1 MNKNRLSLAVGL
13 MLIALFALMLF
24 TFQVRQTEVAL
35 VTTFG
40 KPSRTETEPGLKWK
54 LPWPIQRV
62 LKFDNRVQ
70 NFEGKFE
77 ETQTRDGYNLLFS
90 VYAGWKIKEPTKFR
104 NAFADG
110 ATARATQTFE
120 ERLSS
125 EKNAVVGRHPFSH
138 FVSTDPQEMKF
149 AEIEK
154 EIEEAVKKSL
164 LDSYGVEISFL
175 GIKRLGLPE
184 SVTQKV
190 LERMKEERQRFVA
203 KLQAEGLSEAQKIGS
218 GADLERTKLLT
229 AAEAKASA
237 IRGQAESDA
246 AKYLEVFEKNPELAL
261 LLQKLSALEASL
273 KDRSTLIFDPRTPPF
288 DLLEGSKVKTS
299 PATPK

>member
-40 KPSRTETEPGLKWK
+40 KPAQTPETEPGLKWK

-77 ETQTRDGYNLLFS
+77 ETQTSDGYNLLIS
-90 VYAGWKIKEPTKFR
+90 VYAGWKIKDPAKFR

-120 ERLSS
+120 ERLRS
-125 EKNAVVGRHPFSH
+125 EKNAVVGRHAFSH
-138 FVSTDPQEMKF
+138 FISTDPKEMKF
-149 AEIEK
+149 TEIEK
-154 EIEEAVKKSL
+154 EIENAVKPSL
-164 LDSYGVEISFL
+164 LESYGVEISFL

-184 SVTQKV
+184 SVTPRV
-190 LERMKEERQRFVA
+190 FERMKEERNRFVA
-203 KLQAEGLSEAQKIGS
+203 KLQAEGLGEATKIGS
-218 GADLERTKLLT
+218 GADLERSKLLS
-229 AAEAKASA
+229 AAEGKATE
-237 IRGQAESDA
+237 IRGQADSEA
-246 AKYLEVFEKNPELAL
+246 ARYLEVFEKHPELAL
-261 LLQKLSALEASL
+261 LLQRLSALESSL
-273 KDRSTLIFDPRTPPF
+273 KNKSTLIFDTRTPPF
-288 DLLEGSKVKTS
+288 DLLDGSKVKTT
-299 PATPK
+299 AK